1 MSLDFV
7 TDLYLRVMTKED
19 LMKGAANES
28 LPPPG
33 SILKWMLRNRE
44 DDLARTKASIDFH
57 ITLLKRKEEEIK
69 AKKPK
74 KDGDNNGSSGFGG
87 ASGMVV

>member
-1 MSLDFV
+1 MSLDFI

-19 LMKGAANES
+19 FKKSAANGS
-28 LPPPG
+28 LPTPG

-44 DDLARTKASIDFH
+44 EDLARTKASIQFH
-57 ITLLKRKEEEIK
+57 ISLLKRKEEEIQ

-74 KDGDNNGSSGFGG
+74 KDGNNDGSSGFGG
-87 ASGMVV
+87 APGMVV